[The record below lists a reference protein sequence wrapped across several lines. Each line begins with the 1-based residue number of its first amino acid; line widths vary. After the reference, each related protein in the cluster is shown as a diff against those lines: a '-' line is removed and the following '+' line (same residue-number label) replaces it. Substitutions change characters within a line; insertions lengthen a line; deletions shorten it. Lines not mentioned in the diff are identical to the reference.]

1 MKVAIR
7 PLLVAAV
14 LAAAEISS
22 FAQIGVH
29 AGVSFP
35 YHNVLRLDQLALT
48 ERYGLV
54 AFLGADYDIHITDR
68 FSFSPGLFYDFTI
81 VMKAGKSD
89 GHLLSDRQLDHMI
102 DIPAHFKYEFCL
114 KPDRLAIY
122 LYGGPVLSV
131 GIASTKE
138 DELRIGG
145 RSYDVDIVY
154 DNYSGELRDIQ
165 SYWWYDLSQEDIR
178 QMSEALQEQLDNSYV
193 SLNRLDLQFDCGF
206 GFRFRNHW
214 ELNAGYSFGVVNRYK
229 SYYTNS
235 IFRTSQ
241 FYVGFGYRF

>member
-48 ERYGLV
+48 ERYGLG
-54 AFLGADYDIHITDR
+54 AYLGADYDIHITDR
-68 FSFSPGLFYDFTI
+68 FSFSPGLYYDFTF

-89 GHLLSDRQLDHMI
+89 GYLLDDRQLDHTI
-102 DIPAHFKYEFCL
+102 SIPARFKYEFCL

-131 GIASTKE
+131 GLASTKKE
-138 DELRIGG
+138 AR
-145 RSYDVDIVY
+145 YP
-154 DNYSGELRDIQ
+154 SGKMPPLHFTVRPNQ
-165 SYWWYDLSQEDIR
+165 
-178 QMSEALQEQLDNSYV
+178 
-193 SLNRLDLQFDCGF
+193 G
-206 GFRFRNHW
+206 
-214 ELNAGYSFGVVNRYK
+214 
-229 SYYTNS
+229 
-235 IFRTSQ
+235 
-241 FYVGFGYRF
+241 

>member
-1 MKVAIR
+1 MKAAIR
-7 PLLVAAV
+7 SLFVAAA
-14 LAAAEISS
+14 LAATGISAS
-22 FAQIGVH
+22 AQLGVR

-48 ERYGLV
+48 ERYGLG
-54 AFLGADYDIHITDR
+54 AYLGADYDIHITDR

-81 VMKAGKSD
+81 AMKAGKSD
-89 GHLLSDRQLDHMI
+89 GYLLSGLQLDHMI

-114 KPDRLAIY
+114 KTDRLAIY

-131 GIASTKE
+131 GLASTKK
-138 DELRIGG
+138 DELRIG
-145 RSYDVDIVY
+145 RRYDVDIVY
-154 DNYSGELRDIQ
+154 DNYSGTLRDIQ
-165 SYWWYDLSQEDIR
+165 SYWWYDLSQEGIR
-178 QMSEALQEQLDNSYV
+178 RMSEAVKEQLDNSYLA
-193 SLNRLDLQFDCGF
+193 LNRLDLQFDCGF

-229 SYYTNS
+229 SYYSNS
-235 IFRTSQ
+235 VFRTSR